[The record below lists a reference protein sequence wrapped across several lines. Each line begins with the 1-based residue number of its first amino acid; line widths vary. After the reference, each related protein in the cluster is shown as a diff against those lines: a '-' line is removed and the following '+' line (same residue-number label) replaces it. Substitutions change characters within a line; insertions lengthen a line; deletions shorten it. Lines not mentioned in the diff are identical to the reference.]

1 MEQFNQLPT
10 EIQTHVLKEY
20 PNFRQI
26 NKQQY
31 KEKYLFDTLY
41 CNLPVSK
48 KEFLNY
54 LKSGVKNFVIYHFQ
68 DLITDIYSF
77 SFYNNTYELLQY
89 SMFIDNEDVD
99 EFIIGNDKTVE
110 ISYEGWDDLVD
121 HVLALDDIYYDVKTV
136 NYIVS
141 KRGCHINNYAMNYC
155 IKYMDDILALKVGD
169 GGDIGHMYNKLFKL
183 LYLTTSYDV
192 IKGLNHTFFS
202 DSIELQFTGMGDVF
216 NMDQANYDQTL
227 EHIKHNT
234 EEYYE
239 SIMQWFTV

>member
-1 MEQFNQLPT
+1 MEQFDQLPT

-26 NKQQY
+26 NTQQY

-41 CNLPVSK
+41 CNLSVSK

-54 LKSGVKNFVIYHFQ
+54 LKSGVKNFVIYHIQ
-68 DLITDIYSF
+68 DVITDIYSF
-77 SFYNNTYELLQY
+77 SYYNNTYELLQY
-89 SMFIDNEDVD
+89 SMFIDNDDID
-99 EFIIGNDKTVE
+99 EFVIGNDKVVDQ
-110 ISYEGWDDLVD
+110 SYDGWDDLVEN
-121 HVLALDDIYYDVKTV
+121 VLELDNIYYDVKTV

-141 KRGCHINNYAMNYC
+141 KRGCQIPDYAMNYC
-155 IKYMDDILALKVGD
+155 IKYMDDILASLVGE

-202 DSIELQFTGMGDVF
+202 DSIELPFNGFGDV
-216 NMDQANYDQTL
+216 MDQANYDQTL
-227 EHIKHNT
+227 EHIKHNIK
-234 EEYYE
+234 EYYDA
-239 SIMQWFTV
+239 IMQWFII